1 MAIVMSLKL
10 QLRNHLKISGFGYR
24 FKLNS
29 IFLYGTL
36 CDKELLE
43 VCLGRSLDK
52 VKIFNAKLE
61 NHSVFWVKNRNFPVI
76 KFNQGSSAL
85 GLAVFDLNDCDL
97 DRLDFYEG
105 SFNYELRQV
114 DILLE
119 RNKIFSFDDQVEA
132 YVYFNCD
139 DKTEGNKDWSLDEWQ
154 QRYGFIS
161 RLVAKEY
168 MALQSSLGE
177 TDLLSEYKKIYDRLS
192 AKL

>member
-1 MAIVMSLKL
+1 MSLKL

-52 VKIFNAKLE
+52 VKILNAKLE
-61 NHSVFWVKNRNFPVI
+61 NYSVFWVKTQNFPVI

-85 GLAVFDLNDCDL
+85 GLAVFDLKDCDL
-97 DRLDFYEG
+97 ERLDFYEG

-119 RNKIFSFDDQVEA
+119 RNKIFSFDDKVEA

-139 DKTEGNKDWSLDEWQ
+139 DKTEVSKDWSLDEWQ

-168 MALQSSLGE
+168 MTLQSSLGE
-177 TDLLSEYKKIYDRLS
+177 IDLLSEYKKIYDRLS

>member
-1 MAIVMSLKL
+1 MAIVMSLKS

-24 FKLNS
+24 FKLSS

-97 DRLDFYEG
+97 ERLDFYEG

-119 RNKIFSFDDQVEA
+119 RNNIFSFDDKVKA
-132 YVYFNCD
+132 YVYLNCD
-139 DKTEGNKDWSLDEWQ
+139 DKTEGNKNWSLDEWQ
-154 QRYGFIS
+154 RRYGLIS

-168 MALQSSLGE
+168 MTLQSSLGE
-177 TDLLSEYKKIYDRLS
+177 IDLLSEYKKIYDRLS

>member
-1 MAIVMSLKL
+1 MAIVMSLRL

-43 VCLGRSLDK
+43 VCLGRALDK
-52 VKIFNAKLE
+52 VKIFKAKLE

-85 GLAVFDLNDCDL
+85 GLAVFDLKDCDL
-97 DRLDFYEG
+97 KRLDFYEG
-105 SFNYELRQV
+105 SFNYELRRV
-114 DILLE
+114 DILL
-119 RNKIFSFDDQVEA
+119 KKKYFFDDKVEA

-139 DKTEGNKDWSLDEWQ
+139 DKTEVSKDWSLDEWQ
-154 QRYGFIS
+154 QRYGLIS

-168 MALQSSLGE
+168 MTLQSRLGE
-177 TDLLSEYKKIYDRLS
+177 IDLLAEYNKIYDRLS